1 MLVYRPGFPRRHL
14 TSSLPRSPEGQVAS
28 WFKSSEEDAS
38 PLTIDS
44 SAPFWLQK
52 NISWLKLLSVFHF
65 SHLETGGWSANKLV
79 PFFWTP
85 GRRDLLKKWAHNL
98 VFAKIFNLGPTFDI
112 SVNLF
117 PTYSY
122 LKKSFFFLITFR
134 RLESTLAPFVGVPP
148 YESKAFLTNSVILWQ
163 KKT

>member
-1 MLVYRPGFPRRHL
+1 MQPSKCQVPGLSLLGDFLKQRIEHCHRHSRPESGFFCQSSCLKKTTCQTQLDQAYFGPSMTQGGGVDL
-14 TSSLPRSPEGQVAS
+14 PTSL
-28 WFKSSEEDAS
+28 F
-38 PLTIDS
+38 L
-44 SAPFWLQK
+44 F
-52 NISWLKLLSVFHF
+52 
-65 SHLETGGWSANKLV
+65 
-79 PFFWTP
+79 FFWTP